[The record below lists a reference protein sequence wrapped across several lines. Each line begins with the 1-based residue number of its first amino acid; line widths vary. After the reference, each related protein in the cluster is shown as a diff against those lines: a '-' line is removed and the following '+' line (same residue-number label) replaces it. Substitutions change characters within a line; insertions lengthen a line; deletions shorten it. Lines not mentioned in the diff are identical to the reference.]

1 MLFRSKLRADIRRA
15 MVFMICHNMARKK
28 LQMYVNRFDDM
39 DDSGMQ
45 ACHEMIQ
52 AALEVVLSESR
63 NQSKLADDL
72 LEDAATENDLV
83 ILQSHHC
90 AMLIL
95 RQLITF
101 TESKVEDDLL
111 GKQMGRKYVKAFEE
125 RVRETDIECDIQL
138 ATMRRTHASQ
148 TSSAGRR
155 LSKLIS
161 VDDDINN
168 LSQSLS
174 IMSVMNDGSNN
185 LSQSLPTLEEQS
197 ESENA
202 NAAETNGTTT
212 DYGTLNSAQVHVL
225 EWNRQ
230 VD

>member
-1 MLFRSKLRADIRRA
+1 
-15 MVFMICHNMARKK
+15 MARKK

-45 ACHEMIQ
+45 ACQEMIQ

-72 LEDAATENDLV
+72 LDDAATENDLV
-83 ILQSHHC
+83 IVQSHHC
-90 AMLIL
+90 AMLLL
-95 RQLITF
+95 RQLIKF

-111 GKQMGRKYVKAFEE
+111 GKQMGRKYVKMFEE

-138 ATMRRTHASQ
+138 ATMRRTNASQ
-148 TSSAGRR
+148 TSSGGRR

-161 VDDDINN
+161 VNDDINN

-174 IMSVMNDGSNN
+174 TLV
-185 LSQSLPTLEEQS
+185 SQSLSTTLEEKS

-212 DYGTLNSAQVHVL
+212 NYGAINSAQAHVL